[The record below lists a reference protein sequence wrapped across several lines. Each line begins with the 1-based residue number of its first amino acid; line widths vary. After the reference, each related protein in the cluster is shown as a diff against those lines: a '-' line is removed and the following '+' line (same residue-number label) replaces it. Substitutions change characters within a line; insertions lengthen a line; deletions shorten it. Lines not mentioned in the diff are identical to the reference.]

1 MKEFTLEGEIG
12 WSVGTYEVRNVL
24 RQAGGEDIKVNWAS
38 PGGSV
43 ITGIKIFN
51 LFKRYEGNVDFHF
64 VGEAA
69 SMGSYIPLAGRSITA
84 EPNSVFMIH
93 NARNFIG
100 GDHNEMRKMADIVE
114 GFSNLIRDEY
124 VRRTGKTK
132 AEITKMM
139 DAETFFFGQEMVDA
153 GFVDEIT
160 GEPDTDPDARQTHV
174 AVAKESFE
182 ACMKKVRDDKPDDY
196 EQAAA
201 ILSEF
206 AAKKPDTVVV
216 SGDNDTPRSD
226 GGKQKEL
233 KTMDL
238 LTLKAQ
244 HPDLCEQL
252 KAEGVAEERDRVSA
266 HLIYGEACGDMKTAC
281 EAVKNGT
288 GMTET
293 IKAQYAVAARNKQD
307 VDARQGDEEIA
318 ADGADGVADETE
330 TKGDADA
337 VLALV
342 KDLTGYEEGK

>member
-1 MKEFTLEGEIG
+1 
-12 WSVGTYEVRNVL
+12 
-24 RQAGGEDIKVNWAS
+24 
-38 PGGSV
+38 
-43 ITGIKIFN
+43 
-51 LFKRYEGNVDFHF
+51 
-64 VGEAA
+64 
-69 SMGSYIPLAGRSITA
+69 
-84 EPNSVFMIH
+84 
-93 NARNFIG
+93 
-100 GDHNEMRKMADIVE
+100 
-114 GFSNLIRDEY
+114 
-124 VRRTGKTK
+124 
-132 AEITKMM
+132 
-139 DAETFFFGQEMVDA
+139 
-153 GFVDEIT
+153 
-160 GEPDTDPDARQTHV
+160 
-174 AVAKESFE
+174 
-182 ACMKKVRDDKPDDY
+182 
-196 EQAAA
+196 
-201 ILSEF
+201 
-206 AAKKPDTVVV
+206 
-216 SGDNDTPRSD
+216 
-226 GGKQKEL
+226 
-233 KTMDL
+233 MDL